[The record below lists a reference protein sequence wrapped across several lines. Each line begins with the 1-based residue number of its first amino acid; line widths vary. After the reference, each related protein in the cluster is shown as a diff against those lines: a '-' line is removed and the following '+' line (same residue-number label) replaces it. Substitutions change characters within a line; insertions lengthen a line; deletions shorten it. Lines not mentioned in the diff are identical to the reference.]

1 MKLIKIGRTID
12 NDFVI
17 ESDSTISRN
26 HAEVFIDDENRIFI
40 TDLNSSNGTFI
51 NGLRIYDSQIL
62 NENDVVLVGNT
73 KLNWEQF
80 LEKQV
85 KKDQILEINH
95 KTGSDRKEKLIDE
108 NEISFEYINL
118 ISIITVVI
126 AFVFVFLK
134 YDVNDFFAF
143 FDLLG
148 VLFLPIT
155 IAFIVSKLTK
165 KNFEVIFTICT
176 IVILGIQYLIF

>member
-1 MKLIKIGRTID
+1 MKLIKIGRNLD

-17 ESDSTISRN
+17 ENDSTISRN

-51 NGLRIYDSQIL
+51 NGERVYDSHVL
-62 NENDVVLVGNT
+62 NKSDVVVVGKT

-80 LEKQV
+80 LE

-95 KTGSDRKEKLIDE
+95 KTNRDEKKEFIDKK
-108 NEISFEYINL
+108 EISFDYIRL
-118 ISIITVVI
+118 IPIISVAI
-126 AFVFVFLK
+126 AFVYVFLK

-148 VLFLPIT
+148 VLFLPIAL
-155 IAFIVSKLTK
+155 AFIISNFTK

>member
-1 MKLIKIGRTID
+1 M
-12 NDFVI
+12 
-17 ESDSTISRN
+17 
-26 HAEVFIDDENRIFI
+26 
-40 TDLNSSNGTFI
+40 
-51 NGLRIYDSQIL
+51 
-62 NENDVVLVGNT
+62 VLVGNT

-95 KTGSDRKEKLIDE
+95 KTGRDKKEKLIDE

-118 ISIITVVI
+118 ISIIPVVI

-134 YDVNDFFAF
+134 YGVNDFFAF

-155 IAFIVSKLTK
+155 IAFIVSNLTK

-176 IVILGIQYLIF
+176 IVTLGIQYLIF